1 VLNFYQPSAQNPPY
15 SKMDKTE
22 NKDQPKVEAE
32 EAKADESKE
41 ELKETEVEKT

>member
-1 VLNFYQPSAQNPPY
+1 MLNFYQPSAHNPPTT
-15 SKMDKTE
+15 KMDKTE

-41 ELKETEVEKT
+41 ELKENEVEKT